1 MTSSAR
7 VTPGLVFIST
17 SVVFVEMNTTVA
29 EGR

>member
-1 MTSSAR
+1 MTPNVL

-17 SVVFVEMNTTVA
+17 ISAFVEMNTKRA